1 MKETTSREKILK
13 KVRKALIH
21 KTTQDIPDVDLESNI
36 YAIPDEP
43 MEILFAQKFTK
54 LNGKFVFCES
64 DRDFAANLQALL
76 KENEWGVPFT
86 LEGKVKRILGDAGLP
101 FNDDLKTL
109 PHLNVGITLCENL
122 VARTGSLFITSRQA
136 SGRRLPVFPNYHIV
150 LAYTSQLVMTHKD
163 AIKQITERYAG
174 QLPSL
179 ISCITG
185 PSRTADIEKT
195 LVQGAH
201 GPKEIYV
208 FLVDDHGQVNS

>member
-1 MKETTSREKILK
+1 MEDSTSREKILK

-21 KTTQDIPDVDLESNI
+21 KSTQEIPDVDLDSNI
-36 YAIPDEP
+36 YEIADEP

-54 LNGKFVFCES
+54 LNGKFVFCENEK
-64 DRDFAANLQALL
+64 DFAANLDALL
-76 KENEWGVPFT
+76 KENGWGVPFT
-86 LEGKVKRILGDAGLP
+86 LEGKVKRILGDAGMKAE
-101 FNDDLKTL
+101 DDLDKL
-109 PHLNVGITLCENL
+109 PGINVGITLCENL
-122 VARTGSLFITSRQA
+122 VARTGSLFVTSRQA

-163 AIKQITERYAG
+163 AIKQITEKYAG

-208 FLVDDHGQVNS
+208 FLVDDHGQVLS

>member
-1 MKETTSREKILK
+1 MENSTSREKILK

-21 KTTQDIPDVDLESNI
+21 KTTQEIPDVDLESNI
-36 YAIPDEP
+36 YEIPNEP
-43 MEILFAQKFTK
+43 MEILFAEKFTK
-54 LNGKFVFCES
+54 LNGKFVFCETEK
-64 DRDFAANLQALL
+64 DFADNFSALS
-76 KENEWGVPFT
+76 KQNGWEAPFT
-86 LEGKVKRILGDAGLP
+86 LEPKVKRILGDSGISFMDNEKDIP
-101 FNDDLKTL
+101 Q
-109 PHLNVGITLCENL
+109 LNVGITLCENL

-136 SGRRLPVFPNYHIV
+136 SGRRLPVYPNYHIV

-179 ISCITG
+179 ISCISG

-208 FLVDDHGQVNS
+208 FLVDDHG